1 MSTATAPVGQRI
13 KTARRQRGI
22 SQAELAHPELSD
34 SYVSLIESGKRT
46 APPAV
51 LELLAEKLECSLS
64 YLVSGVTAE
73 QQEELELGLGHARQ
87 ALDGDRAAE
96 ARTRYTALLAE
107 DAIASL
113 PHLRQEAELGLAGAL
128 RACDELDEAIPLLA
142 GVRHRDAA
150 QMPAELYASVTRAL
164 SECHRRQGDLAAAV
178 RVAEEILGGAVRPA
192 WSEEHVRLGAELLL
206 AYAERGDLLRGCQ
219 FRGELLAAA
228 GRLGTP
234 VALIAAHRAAAV
246 LAMESGHGEEALAHV
261 ERALAVQSELGD
273 PPGLNRLR
281 VACAGIALSARPADA
296 GRWRR
301 LLIAA
306 RAEPAT
312 GPAGAAE
319 ALECT
324 VNLIRAELL
333 LGSPEAA
340 EGHLAAV
347 RDQIEH
353 LPRDRQAEIRL
364 LAGQTMAG
372 LGRRREAVRELAAV
386 AAWLREAPSTRRTTR
401 SWLAVARILQEVEE
415 PGDSVAA
422 YQRALTC
429 MGL

>member
-87 ALDGDRAAE
+87 ALDGYRAAE

-150 QMPAELYASVTRAL
+150 QMSAELYASVTRAL

-261 ERALAVQSELGD
+261 ERALAAQSD
-273 PPGLNRLR
+273 PYPVNYPR
-281 VACAGIALSARPADA
+281 
-296 GRWRR
+296 
-301 LLIAA
+301 
-306 RAEPAT
+306 T
-312 GPAGAAE
+312 HTAAE
-319 ALECT
+319 
-324 VNLIRAELL
+324 
-333 LGSPEAA
+333 
-340 EGHLAAV
+340 V
-347 RDQIEH
+347 RQ
-353 LPRDRQAEIRL
+353 
-364 LAGQTMAG
+364 
-372 LGRRREAVRELAAV
+372 
-386 AAWLREAPSTRRTTR
+386 
-401 SWLAVARILQEVEE
+401 
-415 PGDSVAA
+415 
-422 YQRALTC
+422 
-429 MGL
+429 